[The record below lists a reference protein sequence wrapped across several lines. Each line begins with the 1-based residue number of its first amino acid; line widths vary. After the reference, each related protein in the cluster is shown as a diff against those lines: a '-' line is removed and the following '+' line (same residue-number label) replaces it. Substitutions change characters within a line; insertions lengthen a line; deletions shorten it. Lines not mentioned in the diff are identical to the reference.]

1 MLDPK
6 IFRNFLIT
14 RRQFILGG
22 MQTGL
27 ITLLM
32 VRLGYL
38 QLYKYNQY
46 LQRSKKNSTS
56 KILLPPIRGEI
67 TDCKDTKIA
76 INIQQF
82 NLLLRRPTSKVAQH
96 SLEKVFTLLQLSSI
110 KQKEIKQKIKNT
122 ANISL
127 MQNLSWEQVV
137 LIEQNIFDLKHVF
150 IEYNLI
156 RGYPFANSMS
166 HLVGYAA
173 LEYDELGRICLVGK
187 SGIEKTYNSELKGAF
202 GSREI
207 EIDAHGNT
215 VRQLN
220 LSPSQTGQNITLSIN
235 CSLQNK
241 IAEIFQDSTGAVI
254 VYDLKKQQLLSML
267 SSPNFQSND
276 FASKNLSHKKWQN
289 LQQDPKLPLLNKTIS
304 SVFPPGSIFKLVTA
318 LAALK
323 YGISPHEKFLCKAG
337 GFLGDKFNCWK
348 LDGHGLLN
356 MEEAIG
362 VSCNHYMYHVAR
374 IIGQKN
380 IINMAN
386 ALGLGQKVGI
396 DLPGEVAGSLPSLSF
411 FKPSLSKTLN
421 LCIGQGEIATTP
433 LQLSRLI
440 SIIARKGKLL
450 NYHLKSGFEPLN
462 QKLAEI
468 DPVYFDIIHKGMW
481 RSVNHT
487 SGTSKAVKSK
497 LTLAGKTGTAQVF
510 SKKNIKDPDNL
521 PWHLRNHA
529 LFGGFGP
536 FEDPQFSVMVVI
548 EHGGSGGRDAAPIAK
563 KIFDLLWAIK

>member
-22 MQTGL
+22 MQASLVALL
-27 ITLLM
+27 IG
-32 VRLGYL
+32 RLGYL

-56 KILLPPIRGEI
+56 KILLAPIRGEI
-67 TDCKDTKIA
+67 TDCKDVKIA

-82 NLLLRRPTSKVAQH
+82 NLILRRPTSKVAQN
-96 SLEKVFTLLQLSSI
+96 SLEKVFTLLKLSSTQ
-110 KQKEIKQKIKNT
+110 QKEIKQKIKNT
-122 ANISL
+122 ANALL

-156 RGYPFANSMS
+156 RGYPFANCMS
-166 HLVGYAA
+166 HLIGYAT
-173 LEYDELGRICLVGK
+173 LEYDEFGRVGSIGK
-187 SGIEKTYNSELKGAF
+187 SGIEKTYNPQLKGEF
-202 GSREI
+202 GSKEL

-215 VRQLN
+215 IRELN
-220 LSPSQTGQNITLSIN
+220 LFPSQTGQNITLSIDS
-235 CSLQNK
+235 SLQNK
-241 IAEIFQDSTGAVI
+241 IASIFQELTGAAI
-254 VYDLKKQQLLSML
+254 VYDLKKQQIMSMV
-267 SSPNFQSND
+267 SSPNFESND

-289 LQQDPKLPLLNKTIS
+289 LQQDQKLPLLNKAIS
-304 SVFPPGSIFKLVTA
+304 SVFPPGSIFKLVTC

-323 YGISPHEKFLCKAG
+323 YGISPNEKFLCKAG

-362 VSCNHYMYHVAR
+362 VSCNHYMYHIAQ

-380 IINMAN
+380 IIDMART
-386 ALGLGQKVGI
+386 LGLGQKVGI
-396 DLPGEVAGSLPSLSF
+396 DLPGEISGSLPSLSI
-411 FKPSLSKTLN
+411 FKPSLSKALN
-421 LCIGQGEIATTP
+421 LCIGQGEIAATP

-440 SIIARKGKLL
+440 SIIATKGKLL
-450 NYHLKSGFEPLN
+450 DYHLKLGFDPLN
-462 QKLAEI
+462 QTLGINTAHFEL
-468 DPVYFDIIHKGMW
+468 IHKGMY
-481 RSVNHT
+481 RSVNHI

-497 LTLAGKTGTAQVF
+497 IILAGKTGTAQVF
-510 SKKNIKDPDNL
+510 SKKNIQDSDNI

-536 FEDPQFSVMVVI
+536 FADPRFSVMVVI

-563 KIFDLLWAIK
+563 KIFDLLWQIK

>member
-14 RRQFILGG
+14 RRQFVLGG

-27 ITLLM
+27 VALL
-32 VRLGYL
+32 VGRLGYL

-56 KILLPPIRGEI
+56 KILLTPIRGEI
-67 TDCKDTKIA
+67 IDCKDTKIA

-82 NLLLRRPTSKVAQH
+82 NLLLRRPTSKIAQD
-96 SLEKVFTLLQLSSI
+96 SLEKVFVLLQVSLM
-110 KQKEIKQKIKNT
+110 QQQEIKQKIKNT
-122 ANISL
+122 ANTLL

-156 RGYPFANSMS
+156 RGYPFAGSMS

-173 LEYDELGRICLVGK
+173 LEYDEFGRVCPVGK
-187 SGIEKTYNSELKGAF
+187 SGIEKTYNSELKGEF
-202 GSREI
+202 GFREL
-207 EIDAHGNT
+207 EVDAHGNT
-215 VRQLN
+215 VRELN
-220 LSPSQTGQNITLSIN
+220 LSFSQTGQNITLGID
-235 CSLQNK
+235 CSLQSK
-241 IAEIFQDSTGAVI
+241 IAEIFQGSTGAAI
-254 VYDLKKQQLLSML
+254 VYDLKKQQILSMF
-267 SSPNFQSND
+267 SNPNFESND

-289 LQQDPKLPLLNKTIS
+289 LQQDPKLPLLNKSIS
-304 SVFPPGSIFKLVTA
+304 SVFPPGSIFKLVTC

-362 VSCNHYMYHVAR
+362 VSCNHYMYHVAQ

-380 IINMAN
+380 IIAMAN
-386 ALGLGQKVGI
+386 SLGLGQKVGI
-396 DLPGEVAGSLPSLSF
+396 DLPGEVTGSLPSLTF
-411 FKPSLSKTLN
+411 FKPSLSKALN
-421 LCIGQGEIATTP
+421 LCIGQGEIAATP
-433 LQLSRLI
+433 VQLSRLI
-440 SIIARKGKLL
+440 SIIASKGKLL
-450 NYHLKSGFEPLN
+450 DYHLKLGFDPLN
-462 QKLAEI
+462 QKLGI
-468 DPVYFDIIHKGMW
+468 DSSYFDIIHKGMW
-481 RSVNHT
+481 RSVNHI

-497 LTLAGKTGTAQVF
+497 ITLAGKTGTAQVF
-510 SKKNIKDPDNL
+510 SKKNVQDPDNL

-563 KIFDLLWAIK
+563 KIFDLLWQIK

>member
-14 RRQFILGG
+14 RRQFVLGS
-22 MQTGL
+22 MQAGL
-27 ITLLM
+27 VALL
-32 VRLGYL
+32 VGRLGYL

-56 KILLPPIRGEI
+56 KILLTPIRGEI
-67 TDCKDTKIA
+67 TDYKNTKIA

-82 NLLLRRPTSKVAQH
+82 NLILRRPTSKVAQN
-96 SLEKVFTLLQLSSI
+96 SLEKVFALLQVSST
-110 KQKEIKQKIKNT
+110 QRQEIKQKIKNT
-122 ANISL
+122 ANTLLI
-127 MQNLSWEQVV
+127 QNLSWEQVV
-137 LIEQNIFDLKHVF
+137 LIEQNIFDLKHIF

-156 RGYPFANSMS
+156 RGYPFASSMS

-173 LEYDELGRICLVGK
+173 LEYDEFGRICPVGK
-187 SGIEKTYNSELKGAF
+187 SGIEKTYGLELKGEF
-202 GSREI
+202 GFKEL
-207 EIDAHGNT
+207 EVDAHGNT
-215 VRQLN
+215 IRELN
-220 LSPSQTGQNITLSIN
+220 LSPSQTGHNITLGID

-241 IAEIFQDSTGAVI
+241 VAEIFQGLSGAAI
-254 VYDLKKQQLLSML
+254 VYNLKKQQILSML
-267 SSPNFQSND
+267 SSPNFESND

-289 LQQDPKLPLLNKTIS
+289 LQQDPKLPLLNKSIS
-304 SVFPPGSIFKLVTA
+304 SVFPPGSIFKLVTC

-323 YGISPHEKFLCKAG
+323 CGMSPHEKFLCKAG

-362 VSCNHYMYHVAR
+362 VSCNHYMYHIAQ

-380 IINMAN
+380 IIAMAN

-396 DLPGEVAGSLPSLSF
+396 DLPGEVPGSLPSLTF
-411 FKPSLSKTLN
+411 FKPSLSKALN
-421 LCIGQGEIATTP
+421 LCIGQGEIAATP

-440 SIIARKGKLL
+440 SIIASKGKLL
-450 NYHLKSGFEPLN
+450 EYHLKLGFEPLN
-462 QKLAEI
+462 QKLGI
-468 DPVYFDIIHKGMW
+468 DSSYFDIIHKGMW
-481 RSVNHT
+481 RSVNHI

-497 LTLAGKTGTAQVF
+497 IILAGKTGTAQVF
-510 SKKNIKDPDNL
+510 SKKNIQDPNNL

-529 LFGGFGP
+529 FFGGFGP

-548 EHGGSGGRDAAPIAK
+548 EHGGSGGKDAAPIAK
-563 KIFDLLWAIK
+563 KIFDLLWRAK